1 MGISKFREEKMLM
14 EYKEDVYG
22 VHLLILGLT
31 MFEIKLFLAF
41 ITLKV
46 SKLIIKFLNIL
57 LQVGVL

>member
-1 MGISKFREEKMLM
+1 M

-31 MFEIKLFLAF
+31 MLEIKLFLAF
-41 ITLKV
+41 IILKV